1 MKILL
6 FNGSTRKNGCTY
18 LALSEIAKTLE
29 KDGMEA
35 EIMQLG
41 GTPVRDC
48 IACNQCAG
56 RGKCF
61 FSDDIVNEWI
71 EKARSADG
79 FVFGSPVYFA
89 HPAGQLLS
97 VMDRMFYA
105 GADAFAHKPAA
116 AVVTARRAGTIASLD
131 VIQKHFTDAQMP
143 VVSSTYWNMVFGP
156 APELVAQDQEGLQT
170 MRNLAKNMAWILQ
183 CIAAGKDKGI
193 VPPKAETEYWTNF
206 NR

>member
-56 RGKCF
+56 RGKCI

-71 EKARSADG
+71 ECSMQVLTLLPINRPQRLSL
-79 FVFGSPVYFA
+79 
-89 HPAGQLLS
+89 HAGQALLLRW
-97 VMDRMFYA
+97 M
-105 GADAFAHKPAA
+105 
-116 AVVTARRAGTIASLD
+116 
-131 VIQKHFTDAQMP
+131 
-143 VVSSTYWNMVFGP
+143 
-156 APELVAQDQEGLQT
+156 
-170 MRNLAKNMAWILQ
+170 
-183 CIAAGKDKGI
+183 
-193 VPPKAETEYWTNF
+193 
-206 NR
+206 